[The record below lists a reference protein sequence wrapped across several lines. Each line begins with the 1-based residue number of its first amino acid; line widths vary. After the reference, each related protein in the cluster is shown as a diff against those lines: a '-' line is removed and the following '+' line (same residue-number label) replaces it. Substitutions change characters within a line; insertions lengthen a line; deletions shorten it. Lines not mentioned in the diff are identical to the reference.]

1 MIEPEP
7 RASRLSAQNP
17 WPGLRAFT
25 EHDREFFLGREAE
38 TAELLSLVQ
47 RKPVVVLYGQS
58 GLGKTSLLQAG
69 LLPELAALDFL
80 PIRLRLD
87 HDDGEPPLA
96 DQVKAALAQG
106 FARARVSAPAPAA
119 EETLWEYFHRR
130 DVDFWG
136 PGNRLL
142 TPVIVLD
149 QFEEIF
155 TLGRRSAEATA
166 RGVHFADEMEALLE
180 HRPSEAV
187 RERLEAHPD
196 EASRYDLQRQAIKFV
211 ISLREDFLPELDPWR
226 ARMPS
231 LMQTRFRLERM
242 TGAQALEVV
251 GRAGRDLVDLP
262 VARDIVDFV
271 SMSQRKTAARA
282 VEQRDVEPALL
293 SVVCD
298 ELNRRRIAR
307 GQSKITA
314 SLLTDERQ
322 EIIQSFYER
331 SFDGIDPRVRNWVE
345 DELLTASGYRDRAA
359 LEDAIRQGL
368 DPRDFDVLVDRRM
381 LHREERSGVVWLEL
395 THDLLSDPAS
405 QSRNAREQRREAEAA
420 AAREA
425 EFRAKAGA
433 ARARIRTIAALAV
446 LFLAFGIWGTFE
458 ALTARRASAR
468 AVTMADSNAAAARTA
483 QRLTAV
489 ANQQLAQHI
498 RDDSTNKAL
507 EAANS
512 ERQREV
518 LLAEEFSDEF
528 KRLVPQIRDQERKQ
542 DSARMDVERTFQKDR
557 VQMQQAAD
565 AARSRLVLVDS
576 ILCAPAPVDS
586 AAARRIVATIDKLAR
601 DRPVCPTRTGGR

>member
-7 RASRLSAQNP
+7 RASRLSTQNP

-25 EHDREFFLGREAE
+25 ENDREFFLGREAE

-106 FARARVSAPAPAA
+106 FTRARVSAPVP
-119 EETLWEYFHRR
+119 EPGETLWEYFHRKDI
-130 DVDFWG
+130 DVWG

-166 RGVHFADEMEALLE
+166 RGVQFADEMEALLE
-180 HRPSEAV
+180 HRPPDAV

-196 EASRYDLQRQAIKFV
+196 EASRFDLQRQAIKFV

-251 GRAGRDLVDLP
+251 GRAGRDLVDPP
-262 VARDIVDFV
+262 VAHDIVDFV

-307 GQSKITA
+307 DQAKITA

-368 DPRDFDVLVDRRM
+368 DPHDFDILVDRRM

-405 QSRNAREQRREAEAA
+405 QSRAAREQRREAEAA
-420 AAREA
+420 AEREA
-425 EFRAKAGA
+425 DLRQKA
-433 ARARIRTIAALAV
+433 ARARARNRTVLAV
-446 LFLAFGIWGTFE
+446 ALVFLVVGILGWHE
-458 ALTARRASAR
+458 AGVAGKAQHKADSLATQYRRAAQQ
-468 AVTMADSNAAAARTA
+468 ATAMA
-483 QRLTAV
+483 AV
-489 ANQQLAQHI
+489 ADRRLAQHVI
-498 RDDSTNKAL
+498 DDSANKAL
-507 EAANS
+507 EATNS

-528 KRLVPQIRDQERKQ
+528 KRLVPQIRDQERQQ
-542 DSARMDVERTFQKDR
+542 DSARMEVERTFQRDR
-557 VQMQQAAD
+557 LQEQQAAD
-565 AARSRLVLVDS
+565 AALSRIAVVDS
-576 ILCAPAPVDS
+576 ILCTPTPADS
-586 AAARRIVATIDKLAR
+586 AAARLIVDSINKRAPAR
-601 DRPVCPTRTGGR
+601 WMCLTRTGH